1 MEDLLNRLANAE
13 NRLKM
18 DNQKLKGQ
26 ILKDQIEELETK
38 KTDYAIQLNEA
49 GLSIPEARDRI
60 LARMKEDNQTITQI
74 EKMTKDAKK
83 NIDVYEKR
91 LRELDVALED
101 KKTEEEDKKKYELL
115 YKRDKEMDEF
125 LNSFDQMREDEIEEM
140 TKIEQKIVEILEQT
154 SKVLEIAGQ
163 MPNREN
169 FSIVRGDRSQNTLA
183 QAKTEYEVRVNN
195 LRALENAEKRTI

>member
-1 MEDLLNRLANAE
+1 MEDLLNRLASAE

-26 ILKDQIEELETK
+26 ILKEQIEELETK

-60 LARMKEDNQTITQI
+60 LARMKEDNQTITQM
-74 EKMTKDAKK
+74 EKMIKDSKK

-125 LNSFDQMREDEIEEM
+125 LNSFDQIREDEIDELS
-140 TKIEQKIVEILEQT
+140 KIEHNIV
-154 SKVLEIAGQ
+154 
-163 MPNREN
+163 
-169 FSIVRGDRSQNTLA
+169 
-183 QAKTEYEVRVNN
+183 
-195 LRALENAEKRTI
+195 

>member
-1 MEDLLNRLANAE
+1 MEDLLNRLASAE

-26 ILKDQIEELETK
+26 ILKEQIEQLETK

-74 EKMTKDAKK
+74 QKMIKDAKK

-101 KKTEEEDKKKYELL
+101 KKTEEEDKKKY
-115 YKRDKEMDEF
+115 
-125 LNSFDQMREDEIEEM
+125 
-140 TKIEQKIVEILEQT
+140 
-154 SKVLEIAGQ
+154 
-163 MPNREN
+163 
-169 FSIVRGDRSQNTLA
+169 
-183 QAKTEYEVRVNN
+183 
-195 LRALENAEKRTI
+195 

>member
-1 MEDLLNRLANAE
+1 MSENNELISEYNQKQNAMEDLLNRLASAE

-26 ILKDQIEELETK
+26 ILKEQIEELETK

-74 EKMTKDAKK
+74 EKMVKDAKK

-125 LNSFDQMREDEIEEM
+125 LNSFDELRE
-140 TKIEQKIVEILEQT
+140 Q
-154 SKVLEIAGQ
+154 
-163 MPNREN
+163 
-169 FSIVRGDRSQNTLA
+169 
-183 QAKTEYEVRVNN
+183 
-195 LRALENAEKRTI
+195 